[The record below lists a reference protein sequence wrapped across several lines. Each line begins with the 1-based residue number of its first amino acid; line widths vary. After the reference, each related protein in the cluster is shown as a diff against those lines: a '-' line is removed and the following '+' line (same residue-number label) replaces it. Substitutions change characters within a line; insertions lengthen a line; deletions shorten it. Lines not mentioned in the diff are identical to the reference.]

1 MFLYFFEP
9 QPGLVIF
16 FMWVMVISMTLGFLC
31 PADIANETI
40 SLLLSS
46 QYILTNS
53 QQIFQC
59 ILFHIWT
66 LVTSA
71 DALECHSDMMILF
84 AYYYFAISY
93 FR

>member
-1 MFLYFFEP
+1 
-9 QPGLVIF
+9 
-16 FMWVMVISMTLGFLC
+16 MWVMLISMTLGFLC
-31 PADIANETI
+31 PVDIANETI

-93 FR
+93 FQ